1 MKRLGLAAIVFGIVA
16 CFGSVALAQ
25 GWGKVSDGSCGC
37 KTRCDGGNS
46 TFSPG
51 RTLAQCR
58 AMCAKAFSGCT
69 RGEIR
74 LPGRR
79 DTAGAQPQRV
89 APSATAPTRAAR
101 TASAQPINSAAK
113 QCLIEQGGGY
123 DSYQGRVLMRT
134 TERDAMVRH
143 DAFRACVA
151 RRTGVAQRTVPVHSR
166 PTYLPRA
173 TGSFARAP

>member
-16 CFGSVALAQ
+16 CFASAALAQ
-25 GWGKVSDGSCGC
+25 GWGKVSDGSCSC

-69 RGEIR
+69 RGETR

-79 DTAGAQPQRV
+79 DVAEARPQ
-89 APSATAPTRAAR
+89 RAAR
-101 TASAQPINSAAK
+101 SASAQPTNSAVR
-113 QCLIEQGGGY
+113 QCMIEQGAGY
-123 DSYQGRVLMRT
+123 DSYQGRMMFRT
-134 TERDAMVRH
+134 TERDAMVRQ

-151 RRTGVAQRTVPVHSR
+151 RRTGVAQQTVPVYSR
-166 PTYLPRA
+166 PNYLPRA
-173 TGSFARAP
+173 TGSFARVP